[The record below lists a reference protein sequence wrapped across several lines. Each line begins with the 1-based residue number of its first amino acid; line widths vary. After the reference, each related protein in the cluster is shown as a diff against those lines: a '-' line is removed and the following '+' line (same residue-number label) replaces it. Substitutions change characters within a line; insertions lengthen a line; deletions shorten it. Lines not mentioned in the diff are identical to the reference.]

1 MKVSRAVVLLD
12 KMPKLSIEE
21 IAREEALEL
30 LDFLNAKPSY
40 LTTNMARLRLA
51 DEMNVNKEALDEA
64 LGDMS
69 VIEGL
74 VMECENTGGS
84 ITLEEVHAY
93 FTGDEELELLKMCA
107 LMNPDEGELVW
118 RWVFRHRWRAIQ
130 TKFSNWVVG
139 LFGSVVKGYPCLGD
153 LALRKMIKQR
163 YSGVTSVMELDDIT
177 NRKPRLLFW
186 VSALVQP
193 DKWWFLQDGTTLRW
207 LDNQDNELVARHR
220 SDSSIDI
227 EMTERA
233 RENKSKSTWCWF
245 DEDGYFCDEESNTVS
260 DWDKAIALLQLYPRG
275 MILIRRDDAY
285 HYQSA
290 GNVTLYTQIL
300 AVRKK
305 QDSFEFR
312 LGCKDGVSVVDVDS
326 FELNHVPFALEQV
339 FKMDG
344 VRYNYGRDW
353 HNVGGCVVVATS
365 PIWNPEEGWRMS
377 YLTYDSEKGMSDI
390 SDIVDY
396 QNIMRVNNE

>member
-21 IAREEALEL
+21 ITKEEALEL

-93 FTGDEELELLKMCA
+93 FTGDEEVELLKMCA
-107 LMNPDEGELVW
+107 LLNPDEGELVW
-118 RWVFRHRWRAIQ
+118 RWVFRHRWGSI
-130 TKFSNWVVG
+130 KSKLSKWVCG
-139 LFGSVVKGYPCLGD
+139 LFGDCRHARHETV
-153 LALRKMIKQR
+153 LRKMIKQR
-163 YSGVTSVMELDDIT
+163 YSGVMTIDELNDT
-177 NRKPRLLFW
+177 MKRKPRLLFW

-193 DKWWFLQDGTTLRW
+193 DKWWFLQDGSTLRW
-207 LDNQDNELVARHR
+207 LDNQDDELVARQR
-220 SDSSIDI
+220 SDDVIDI

-233 RENKSKSTWCWF
+233 RENKSKSAWCWL
-245 DEDGYFCDEESNTVS
+245 DEDGYFCDEESNTIS

-275 MILIRRDDAY
+275 MILIHRDDAY

-290 GNVTLYTQIL
+290 ANVTLYTQIL

-326 FELNHVPFALEQV
+326 FELQHVPFPLEQV

>member
-74 VMECENTGGS
+74 VMECENTGSS

-93 FTGDEELELLKMCA
+93 FTGDEEVELLKMCA
-107 LMNPDEGELVW
+107 LLNADEGELVW
-118 RWVFRHRWRAIQ
+118 RWVFRHRWRSIQ
-130 TKFSNWVVG
+130 TKFSNWVCG
-139 LFGSVVKGYPCLGD
+139 LFGSVVKDRGCLGD
-153 LALRKMIKQR
+153 LALRKMITR
-163 YSGVTSVMELDDIT
+163 
-177 NRKPRLLFW
+177 R
-186 VSALVQP
+186 
-193 DKWWFLQDGTTLRW
+193 
-207 LDNQDNELVARHR
+207 R
-220 SDSSIDI
+220 SDDTIDI

-275 MILIRRDDAY
+275 MILIHRDDAY

-290 GNVTLYTQIL
+290 ADVILYTQIL

-326 FELNHVPFALEQV
+326 FELKHVPFPLEQV

>member
-1 MKVSRAVVLLD
+1 
-12 KMPKLSIEE
+12 
-21 IAREEALEL
+21 
-30 LDFLNAKPSY
+30 
-40 LTTNMARLRLA
+40 MARLRLA

-93 FTGDEELELLKMCA
+93 FTGDEEVELLKMCK

-118 RWVFRHRWRAIQ
+118 RWFFRHRWRAIQ
-130 TKFSNWVVG
+130 TKFSKWVCG
-139 LFGSVVKGYPCLGD
+139 LFGRDSQKGWGRMPTV
-153 LALRKMIKQR
+153 LRKLIKLR
-163 YSGVTSVMELDDIT
+163 YTGVTSIDEVNDTMD
-177 NRKPRLLFW
+177 RKPRLLFW

-193 DKWWFLQDGTTLRW
+193 DKWWFLQDGSTLRW
-207 LDNQDNELVARHR
+207 LDNQDDELVARQR
-220 SDSSIDI
+220 SDDVIDI

-233 RENKSKSTWCWF
+233 RENKSKSTWCWL
-245 DEDGYFCDEESNTVS
+245 DEDGYFCDEESNTIS

-275 MILIRRDDAY
+275 MILIHHDDTY
-285 HYQSA
+285 HYQRA
-290 GNVTLYTQIL
+290 ADVTIYTQIL

-305 QDSFEFR
+305 RDSFEFR
-312 LGCKDGVSVVDVDS
+312 LGCLDGVSVVDVDS
-326 FELNHVPFALEQV
+326 IELRHIPFALEQV

-365 PIWNPEEGWRMS
+365 PIWKPEEGWTLT